1 MTTITDERRVDD
13 MSEREHKLLLGFACV
28 CLLFLI
34 FKVRGYIGEPLFEPE
49 PPAEPAVTAV
59 VLKSND

>member
-1 MTTITDERRVDD
+1 